1 MLAAAMCYFA
11 ISMFRLD
18 YSQVNCGIL
27 ADTLVKACVHTMIRI
42 IVIFRTFEATS
53 CIVIVPIISRWMGVS
68 TYGKV
73 VAAKQ
78 GLSLEIDSRNLSV
91 SVGGEGDELFAR
103 NVCIYI

>member
-1 MLAAAMCYFA
+1 MLVRC
-11 ISMFRLD
+11 IS
-18 YSQVNCGIL
+18 
-27 ADTLVKACVHTMIRI
+27 ADTLVEACVHTIIRI
-42 IVIFRTFEATS
+42 IVICRMFEAAS

-91 SVGGEGDELFAR
+91 SVGAEGDELFAR